1 MMLNVI
7 SSSCCDVAITNDYI
21 SSCMMGERFVFAPMG
36 MYSEVIHGEP
46 MKPIDT
52 QKIDQ
57 LVSKF
62 IADRDWDQFHSIKN
76 LSMALSVES
85 SELVELFQWMK
96 EEDSNQVAKD
106 EKLKARVSEELAD
119 IFVYMF
125 RIAKK
130 CNIDIEE
137 AVIAKIHKNSE
148 KYPVEKARGS
158 AKKYNEY

>member
-1 MMLNVI
+1 
-7 SSSCCDVAITNDYI
+7 
-21 SSCMMGERFVFAPMG
+21 
-36 MYSEVIHGEP
+36 

-57 LVSKF
+57 VVSHF
-62 IADRDWDQFHSIKN
+62 IQERDWDQFHSIKN
-76 LSMALSVES
+76 LSMALSVEA

-96 EEDSNQVAKD
+96 EEDSNQVSTN

-125 RIAKK
+125 RIAQKA
-130 CNIDIEE
+130 NVNLEE
-137 AVIAKIHKNSE
+137 AVLAKVQKNSD

-158 AKKYNEY
+158 AKKYSEL

>member
-1 MMLNVI
+1 
-7 SSSCCDVAITNDYI
+7 
-21 SSCMMGERFVFAPMG
+21 
-36 MYSEVIHGEP
+36 

-57 LVSKF
+57 VVSQF
-62 IADRDWDQFHSIKN
+62 IHDRDWDQFHSIKN
-76 LSMALSVES
+76 LSMALSVEA

-96 EEDSNQVAKD
+96 EEESNLVSSN

-125 RIAKK
+125 RIAQKA
-130 CNIDIEE
+130 NVDLEE
-137 AVIAKIHKNSE
+137 AVLAKVQKNSD

-158 AKKYNEY
+158 AKKYSEL

>member
-1 MMLNVI
+1 
-7 SSSCCDVAITNDYI
+7 VAITNDYI
-21 SSCMMGERFVFAPMG
+21 SSFPMGDRFVFAPMR
-36 MYSEVIHGEP
+36 MYSDFIYGET

-57 LVSKF
+57 QVSKF

-96 EEDSNQVAKD
+96 EEDSNLVSKD

-130 CNIDIEE
+130 SNIDLEQ
-137 AVIAKIHKNSE
+137 AVLAKIQKNSE
-148 KYPVEKARGS
+148 KYPIEKARGS